1 MLVEEQLPDAKPY
14 TIGEIGVGVME
25 LQSGN
30 IVALAVADGNADAIL
45 ANNTGLVKCSWE
57 FDVSAEYEANV
68 IMMHK
73 GDTALCAVVN
83 EALAEAYENGYYG
96 PWYDEA
102 KAIAEPFPFK
112 YMETIVQ
119 YAQTAMEGTYVK
131 DLKLSGDGKLS
142 FTAGIADGAGGDEGP
157 AVLRVL
163 LSASGNGRASGTAFT
178 AQKGE
183 KDTGDGYFVPEDYLE
198 NGRYVIADAP
208 LDGWVYDAAP
218 RSLTIVDYRELADS
232 TLEHLRFMQMAHF
245 TLAYKAVMNDG
256 TEGALLSEWAC
267 HDLMF
272 RDPMKTFAGG
282 TVTVRILSPDGKT
295 VLFEQSTGIPAAA
308 DAGEEAASP

>member
-1 MLVEEQLPDAKPY
+1 MKKG
-14 TIGEIGVGVME
+14 IGT
-25 LQSGN
+25 N
-30 IVALAVADGNADAIL
+30 ARKFAVAAMLLLVTLLLTGCGEQKKYDQAAALEAAGNYHEAWQLFYSLGRKNYKDAGEK
-45 ANNTGLVKCSWE
+45 AEQVR
-57 FDVSAEYEANV
+57 SAA
-68 IMMHK
+68 HQAAK
-73 GDTALCAVVN
+73 A
-83 EALAEAYENGYYG
+83 ALAEGR
-96 PWYDEA
+96 YDEA

-142 FTAGIADGAGGDEGP
+142 FTAGIADGAGGEEGP

-198 NGRYVIADAP
+198 DGRYVIADAP
-208 LDGWVYDAAP
+208 LDGWVYDA
-218 RSLTIVDYRELADS
+218 
-232 TLEHLRFMQMAHF
+232 

-282 TVTVRILSPDGKT
+282 TVTVRILSSDGKT

-308 DAGEEAASP
+308 DDGEKAASP

>member
-1 MLVEEQLPDAKPY
+1 MKKG
-14 TIGEIGVGVME
+14 IGT
-25 LQSGN
+25 N
-30 IVALAVADGNADAIL
+30 ARKFAVAAMLLLVTLLLTGCGEQKKYDQAAALEAAGNYHEAWQLFYSLGRKNYKDAGEK
-45 ANNTGLVKCSWE
+45 AE
-57 FDVSAEYEANV
+57 QARSAA
-68 IMMHK
+68 HQAAK
-73 GDTALCAVVN
+73 A
-83 EALAEAYENGYYG
+83 ALAEGR
-96 PWYDEA
+96 YDEA

-142 FTAGIADGAGGDEGP
+142 FTAGIADGAGGEEGP

-198 NGRYVIADAP
+198 DGRYVIADAP

-308 DAGEEAASP
+308 DDGEKAASP

>member
-1 MLVEEQLPDAKPY
+1 MKKG
-14 TIGEIGVGVME
+14 IGT
-25 LQSGN
+25 N
-30 IVALAVADGNADAIL
+30 ARKFAVAAMLLLVTLLLTGCGEQKKYDQAAALEAGGNYHEAWQLFYSLGRKNYKDAGEK
-45 ANNTGLVKCSWE
+45 AE
-57 FDVSAEYEANV
+57 QARSAA
-68 IMMHK
+68 HQAAK
-73 GDTALCAVVN
+73 A
-83 EALAEAYENGYYG
+83 ALAEGR
-96 PWYDEA
+96 YDEA

-142 FTAGIADGAGGDEGP
+142 FTAGIADGAGGEEGP

-198 NGRYVIADAP
+198 DGRYVIADAP

-308 DAGEEAASP
+308 DDGEKAASP

>member
-1 MLVEEQLPDAKPY
+1 M
-14 TIGEIGVGVME
+14 
-25 LQSGN
+25 
-30 IVALAVADGNADAIL
+30 
-45 ANNTGLVKCSWE
+45 
-57 FDVSAEYEANV
+57 
-68 IMMHK
+68 
-73 GDTALCAVVN
+73 
-83 EALAEAYENGYYG
+83 
-96 PWYDEA
+96 
-102 KAIAEPFPFK
+102 
-112 YMETIVQ
+112 Q

-142 FTAGIADGAGGDEGP
+142 FTAGIADGAGGEEGP

-198 NGRYVIADAP
+198 DGRYVIADAP

-282 TVTVRILSPDGKT
+282 TVTVRILSSDGKT
-295 VLFEQSTGIPAAA
+295 VLFEQSTGIPAAEGT
-308 DAGEEAASP
+308 GEETAPMAE

>member
-1 MLVEEQLPDAKPY
+1 MKKG
-14 TIGEIGVGVME
+14 IGT
-25 LQSGN
+25 N
-30 IVALAVADGNADAIL
+30 ARKFAVAAMLLLVMLLLTGCGEQKKYDQAAALEAAGNYHEAWQLFYSLGRKNYKDAGEK
-45 ANNTGLVKCSWE
+45 AEQVR
-57 FDVSAEYEANV
+57 SAA
-68 IMMHK
+68 HQAAK
-73 GDTALCAVVN
+73 A
-83 EALAEAYENGYYG
+83 ALAEGR
-96 PWYDEA
+96 YDEA

-142 FTAGIADGAGGDEGP
+142 FTAGIADGAVGEEGP

-198 NGRYVIADAP
+198 DGRYVIADAP

-282 TVTVRILSPDGKT
+282 TVTVRILAPDGKT

-308 DAGEEAASP
+308 DDGEKAASP